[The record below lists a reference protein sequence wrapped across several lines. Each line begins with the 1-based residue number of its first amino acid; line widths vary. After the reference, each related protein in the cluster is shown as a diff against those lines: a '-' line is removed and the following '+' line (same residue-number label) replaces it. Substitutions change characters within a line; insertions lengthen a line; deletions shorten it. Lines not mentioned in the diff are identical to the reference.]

1 MRIKLLRDSR
11 VTVKAGEAV
20 EVSPEEACFLIG
32 VGSAVKEEE
41 PKKPTKEEPK
51 KPAKKKK

>member
-20 EVSPEEACFLIG
+20 EVSPVEACFLIG
-32 VGSAVKEEE
+32 VGSAVKEED
-41 PKKPTKEEPK
+41 PQ
-51 KPAKKKK
+51 KPAKKPATKITKKK